1 MDDVVIK
8 VDNLW
13 KRYGLPLPGFV
24 RKGQGWLKRNLSS
37 HARRSASRPE
47 LEKESHF
54 ALKDFSLEVKRGQTL
69 GIIGHNGAGKSTLLK
84 ILAGVTLPTS
94 GRVEILGRVFPM
106 IELNAGI
113 HPEFTGRENV
123 RILGAIMGLSQAE
136 IEAKVS
142 EIEEFCEL
150 QEWFDKPVRMY
161 SSGMLARLGFG
172 VAVEVESDI
181 LLVDEVLAVGDI
193 SFQRKCLRRI
203 HQYAANGGTVLLV
216 SHWLDMVRSVCKEGV
231 YLDRGSIV
239 RQGDIQAV
247 IIDYVDAMHREDK
260 RQSAA
265 QSQADPKTKDT
276 GIRITKV
283 EVLLENSEQPT
294 NEVVSGEDMTVR
306 LHYTAS
312 QRIENASFG
321 LSVWTANG
329 VRLSTVNTLF
339 AGLRIEHLEG
349 TGYCDCRLIK
359 LPLLPGVYFM
369 RVGVYDA
376 LTTWPYH
383 RIGWDDNPI
392 ELVVKGSMKLSKN
405 IALTPDHGIV
415 QLQTSWSLC

>member
-181 LLVDEVLAVGDI
+181 LLVDEP
-193 SFQRKCLRRI
+193 
-203 HQYAANGGTVLLV
+203 
-216 SHWLDMVRSVCKEGV
+216 VC
-231 YLDRGSIV
+231 S
-239 RQGDIQAV
+239 
-247 IIDYVDAMHREDK
+247 
-260 RQSAA
+260 
-265 QSQADPKTKDT
+265 
-276 GIRITKV
+276 
-283 EVLLENSEQPT
+283 
-294 NEVVSGEDMTVR
+294 
-306 LHYTAS
+306 
-312 QRIENASFG
+312 
-321 LSVWTANG
+321 
-329 VRLSTVNTLF
+329 
-339 AGLRIEHLEG
+339 
-349 TGYCDCRLIK
+349 
-359 LPLLPGVYFM
+359 
-369 RVGVYDA
+369 
-376 LTTWPYH
+376 
-383 RIGWDDNPI
+383 
-392 ELVVKGSMKLSKN
+392 
-405 IALTPDHGIV
+405 
-415 QLQTSWSLC
+415 